1 MRLQNEKSP
10 PFFIK
15 RKFNNK
21 RGKGFKILKGFSCF
35 FTRFLFFL
43 LKIPHTPSKIVH
55 FIQALGNTFQYWTHH
70 AHVLIGGVD
79 HQESSEIIMLSLCLE
94 QVSEISMIISFPR
107 QQFSFSFFIIFI
119 LQFLTPLMR
128 RILLWISLW
137 FIAMRKPAKLVEIVL
152 HRV

>member
-1 MRLQNEKSP
+1 MKNLLHFSSKGNSTTKEGRVSRYLKVFP
-10 PFFIK
+10 VFLHVFF
-15 RKFNNK
+15 
-21 RGKGFKILKGFSCF
+21 
-35 FTRFLFFL
+35 FFL

-94 QVSEISMIISFPR
+94 QVSEISMIISFPQ